1 MTREDRRILPKTAAG
16 RAVMDVI
23 DAVLN
28 EDDMPCGFDYDH
40 AAVAAIDADHRQMVS
55 EYDAK
60 DEADGEDG

>member
-1 MTREDRRILPKTAAG
+1 MSDTLPDDGERSSDCGGPLRDGPILPETAAG

-40 AAVAAIDADHRQMVS
+40 AAVAAIDVDR
-55 EYDAK
+55 
-60 DEADGEDG
+60 